1 MNEVLLAIAA
11 GFIVGVLFSF
21 LKLPIP
27 APPVLSG
34 VMGIVGVYL
43 GGIAY
48 SWILTRF
55 FSEAPTSAGFAGCEV
70 PLKLANPACKQGVSR
85 LK

>member
-1 MNEVLLAIAA
+1 MLLAMAA

-34 VMGIVGVYL
+34 VMGIVGL
-43 GGIAY
+43 SGGIAY

-55 FSEAPTSAGFAGCEV
+55 FSLSAFQRWIFRV
-70 PLKLANPACKQGVSR
+70 WYL
-85 LK
+85 

>member
-1 MNEVLLAIAA
+1 MFEIETEGVVMSEVLLALAA
-11 GFIVGVLFSF
+11 GFIVGVLFSA

-34 VMGIVGVYL
+34 VMGIVGVYG

-48 SWILTRF
+48 QWIVERF
-55 FSEAPTSAGFAGCEV
+55 FT
-70 PLKLANPACKQGVSR
+70 
-85 LK
+85 

>member
-1 MNEVLLAIAA
+1 MNEVMLSVVA
-11 GFIVGVLFSF
+11 GLVVGVLFSA

-43 GGIAY
+43 GGMGY
-48 SWILTRF
+48 QWIVERF
-55 FSEAPTSAGFAGCEV
+55 FS
-70 PLKLANPACKQGVSR
+70 
-85 LK
+85 

>member
-1 MNEVLLAIAA
+1 MQEILLALFA

-34 VMGIVGVYL
+34 IMGIVGVYL
-43 GGIAY
+43 GAQIY
-48 SWILTRF
+48 QWIIEQF
-55 FSEAPTSAGFAGCEV
+55 FS
-70 PLKLANPACKQGVSR
+70 
-85 LK
+85 

>member
-21 LKLPIP
+21 LKLPIGTSRS
-27 APPVLSG
+27 VRGNGDCGGLS
-34 VMGIVGVYL
+34 

-55 FSEAPTSAGFAGCEV
+55 FF
-70 PLKLANPACKQGVSR
+70 
-85 LK
+85 